1 MASVKIPRGRE
12 IPEREAETTGKTV
25 LYNGYGEWV
34 ARLYK

>member
-1 MASVKIPRGRE
+1 MASVTIPRGSE
-12 IPEREAETTGKTV
+12 IPEREAETGKTV